1 MRRLLVLIPALLALP
16 ACDSDDPNDGPDAGD
31 QELITTV
38 EITLTPQ
45 GGGTSVRLLATDE
58 NGDGIG
64 VAYGDPGLLA
74 AGTTYSGSIRL
85 LDDPNGVAVTEQIA
99 AEADEH
105 LFAYGSSV
113 QGVSVAIT
121 DTESDYLEEDQ
132 GFEDYA
138 VGLTFDVVVAAGA
151 SGTGT
156 LSATL
161 YHFGDEENPKASS
174 TDTSDDTDVELAFP
188 ISVE

>member
-1 MRRLLVLIPALLALP
+1 MRRLFVLLPALLLLP
-16 ACDSDDPNDGPDAGD
+16 ACDSDDPNDGPEAGD

-74 AGTTYSGSIRL
+74 AGTTYSGTIRL
-85 LDDPNGVAVTEQIA
+85 LDDPNGVVVTEQIA

-105 LFAYGSSV
+105 LFAYVSTV
-113 QGVSVAIT
+113 EGVNIAIT
-121 DTESDYLEEDQ
+121 DSESDYLEDQ

-138 VGLTFDVVVAAGA
+138 VGLTFDVTVEAGA
-151 SGTGT
+151 SGDGT
-156 LSATL
+156 LSVIL
-161 YHFGDEENPKASS
+161 YHFEEGDEKESS